1 MNFYS
6 FKEIEEKGSC
16 VRYVQERLGLSVE
29 NGRCIAKWRGGRG
42 MNVAVEDKQWY
53 DHKEKIGGGLIKLCC
68 IAECGGD
75 DDMAKQKAQDIL
87 GQWLGLTPAINGLP
101 RVPYDYRKQSTRYK
115 DLLAKGYNEINKYTY
130 TDERGYPAHLVVR
143 MEHPTEQ
150 KQFVQCTPFQ
160 GSLHGVKTYLYNL
173 PRILNS
179 NWAIVVE
186 GEKDADTLIAWG
198 LPATTCN
205 NGADH
210 WKDEYTETLR
220 GKDVIICRDND
231 DAGMD
236 HAHLVLRSLANAAS
250 RLRVIC
256 PSKQHKGDVTDWM
269 LKEGGTRDK
278 LYKLM
283 EAAPVISPEEAMWTD
298 EKLALY
304 RAKKANSRP
313 FSNTVPDTKT
323 VAGKEKIID
332 RPLTINQLIED
343 VHLRMIG
350 FPHKIGD
357 HTLFDHDRD
366 SDRIELLESK
376 ETLMSWIG
384 EKSNHSVM
392 WHDTIGCVSR
402 GELYCGLVRNARRFE
417 KVSSVPD
424 YPKRTDVYYTY
435 RNELNPTKGH
445 IAFETLMGFFNP
457 QDESSR
463 VLLRTLFAAP
473 MYYRH
478 GIQRPCWIIDSKNGQ
493 SVGKTTVCELLGM
506 LYNCEPIKTSKS
518 ELEKDF
524 KELLKRIVSTSGRNS
539 RIVMVDNVKGVF
551 DDEHFS
557 DLVTGFGISGK
568 APYGRGEETRPNDIT
583 YIITSNSANIG
594 SDMASRSFLLFI
606 APPKTRSDRWK
617 DNVLAFIQEHRYE
630 ILGDIYD
637 ILSNNEV
644 PNEVI
649 ARTRVPEFER
659 EVLYPMSG
667 SVNSYNT
674 TIDYIMKARSDANVD
689 EERAIQV
696 VEIIKNEIQ
705 SHLKTDPET
714 VVAFLRSNLV
724 EYWLK
729 DVEIH
734 VQDIRNMINTGRITC
749 FDPEIRRYPT
759 SSANNLRSSG
769 LMFYGENIPVF
780 GALGVPILGMLRRGV
795 PTTVGTVVDDVI
807 AREVSRR
814 ATEKRARDEAEAKL
828 AKLRSETPLF
838 APKSIEEAIDPEA
851 LPDDF

>member
-435 RNELNPTKGH
+435 RNELKPTKGH

-838 APKSIEEAIDPEA
+838 APNSIEEAIDPEA
-851 LPDDF
+851 LPEDF

>member
-150 KQFVQCTPFQ
+150 KKFVQCTPFQ

-435 RNELNPTKGH
+435 RNELKPTKGH